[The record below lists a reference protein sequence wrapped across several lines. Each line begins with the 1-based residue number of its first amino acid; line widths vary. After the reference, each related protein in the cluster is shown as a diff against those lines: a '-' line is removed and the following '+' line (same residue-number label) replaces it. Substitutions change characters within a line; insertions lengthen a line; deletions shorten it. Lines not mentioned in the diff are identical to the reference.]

1 MKRTHWFA
9 RARLSMLGALSLFGC
24 ATSHDAKGGGEQTS
38 PTVWE
43 AAYTPTPP
51 VIDGRID
58 AVWDNA
64 QPLIVMVRE
73 ALGGGAPKK
82 VILRALFDAD
92 RIYVLAQWP
101 DRTRSDMR
109 DPYVWD
115 PVQKEYE
122 RPTEPD
128 DQFALEFPI
137 SGDFKINMLTSSD
150 FIADVWH
157 WKAGRGN
164 PAGWVDD
171 KRHLFGKSAGENA
184 LVYEMGGHKT
194 VKIARPLD
202 SGKRS
207 YAIKERPAAYA
218 GDRVD
223 SFEPKTPSGSLAD
236 VRGKGTHDGSRWT
249 LEMSRKLDTGHSDDA
264 ALDPGRDNLCAIAV
278 LDDELYW
285 RHSVSGRLLLRFAD
299 RRGSLATPGR

>member
-9 RARLSMLGALSLFGC
+9 RARLSMIGALSLFGC

-115 PVQKEYE
+115 PVRKEYD

-128 DQFALEFPI
+128 DQFALEFPL
-137 SGDFKINMLTSSD
+137 SGDFKINMLTTSE
-150 FIADVWH
+150 FVADVWH

-171 KRHLFGKSAGENA
+171 KRHLIGKSAGENA
-184 LVYEMGGHKT
+184 LVYELGGHKT
-194 VKIARPLD
+194 VHIARPLD
-202 SGKRS
+202 KGTRS
-207 YAIKERPAAYA
+207 YAIKKKPALEPLFQITIT
-218 GDRVD
+218 RLD
-223 SFEPKTPSGSLAD
+223 SDVVLVNEEEDNPEAENGAKTKTGHNGP
-236 VRGKGTHDGSRWT
+236 GKGGN
-249 LEMSRKLDTGHSDDA
+249 LPPHSNA
-264 ALDPGRDNLCAIAV
+264 TEASSCS
-278 LDDELYW
+278 W
-285 RHSVSGRLLLRFAD
+285 W
-299 RRGSLATPGR
+299 RRGGSNYTSRTESKYS